1 MEVRVE
7 YRTLNGFF
15 ADYARNFSRAW
26 TFIRTEKPL
35 EIGSEIRFE
44 LIAPGFSLELRGNVE
59 EKKAEGMKVGFSYRS
74 PEERH
79 ATDRRIKQ
87 MMLAELGPQL
97 MTKLLAQPAASRDQ
111 A

>member
-35 EIGSEIRFE
+35 EIGSEIKFE
-44 LIAPGFSLELRGNVE
+44 LVAPGFSLELRGNVE
-59 EKKAEGMKVGFSYRS
+59 EKKAEGMRVGFFYRS
-74 PEERH
+74 PEERQ

-87 MMLAELGPQL
+87 MVLTELGPQL
-97 MTKLLAQPAASRDQ
+97 TTQLLNQGPASAR
-111 A
+111 

>member
-26 TFIRTEKPL
+26 TFIRTESPL
-35 EIGSEIRFE
+35 EIGSEIKFE
-44 LIAPGFSLELRGNVE
+44 LIAPGLALQLSGNVE
-59 EKKAEGMKVGFSYRS
+59 EVKADGMRVGFFYRS

-79 ATDRRIKQ
+79 ETDRRIKQ
-87 MMLAELGPQL
+87 MMLTELGPQL
-97 MTKLLAQPAASRDQ
+97 ASQLMNQGPASAR
-111 A
+111 